1 MSADEVVKVKVD
13 LYDEKELIGD
23 MEYLIS
29 VVIKKRLNIKK
40 HYNITTDD
48 ESDQLGQLI
57 HLELG
62 GVCVDCLKEYKEKN
76 GWYL

>member
-23 MEYLIS
+23 IEYLIS

-48 ESDQLGQLI
+48 ESDQFGQLI

-76 GWYL
+76 G